1 MNIIIK
7 QSIYAFFFVTIS
19 SGAIGQTFE
28 LNESKVGI
36 NFGSDLDNTS
46 IGFTAETPFLDGYGE
61 MSLNLIKDSYKFSF
75 LYKYYTDIELDDLPN
90 LRYYYGLGPSVV
102 INDQSVPDDNT
113 TIWAGVGAC
122 AGLDYSFDDIPL
134 IVGLEL
140 KPAYYYEVG
149 FYFTQFGL
157 FCKYD
162 LAKHKAK

>member
-46 IGFTAETPFLDGYGE
+46 IGFTAETPFLDNYGE

-90 LRYYYGLGPSVV
+90 LRYYYGLGPSIV
-102 INDQSVPDDNT
+102 ISNDNINYGS
-113 TIWAGVGAC
+113 AAS
-122 AGLDYSFDDIPL
+122 AGLDYSFDEIPL
-134 IVGLEL
+134 IIGAEI
-140 KPAYYYEVG
+140 KPAYYVG
-149 FYFTQFGL
+149 DGPYDGLYFAQFGL
-157 FCKYD
+157 FGKFN
-162 LAKHKAK
+162 LAKQKAK